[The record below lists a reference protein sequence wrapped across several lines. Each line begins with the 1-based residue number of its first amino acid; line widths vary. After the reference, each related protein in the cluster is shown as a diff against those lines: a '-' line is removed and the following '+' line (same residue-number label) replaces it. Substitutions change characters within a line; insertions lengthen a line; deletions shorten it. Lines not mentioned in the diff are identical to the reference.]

1 MSKPDIPKIPVPML
15 TEVVQVNGSLRPV
28 VLPWTQSAAKAPKSA
43 AAVSSPDQEALADQ
57 VLARVQQKLAP
68 LLPELMRDA
77 VEEVL
82 AEYLAQAEGPS
93 QSKSE

>member
-1 MSKPDIPKIPVPML
+1 L
-15 TEVVQVNGSLRPV
+15 
-28 VLPWTQSAAKAPKSA
+28 
-43 AAVSSPDQEALADQ
+43 SPDQDALADL

>member
-15 TEVVQVNGSLRPV
+15 TEVVQINGSLRPA
-28 VLPWTQSAAKAPKSA
+28 VLPWTPAAAKPAPMGTALA
-43 AAVSSPDQEALADQ
+43 ADQEALADR
-57 VLARVQQKLAP
+57 VLARVEQKLAP

-82 AEYLAQAEGPS
+82 AEYLAQTPTVVKTS
-93 QSKSE
+93 SE